1 YKHIDKIPVIKQKL
15 LEILKSHPNIDQNK
29 TLAVSLA
36 SGGTNISGKLEG
48 SFCSSGINIQ
58 IYAMVNKDF
67 FSDFINVQDEIFIN
81 IAKELNDLEIEFAIN
96 PVTLHKY

>member
-1 YKHIDKIPVIKQKL
+1 PVIKQKL

-29 TLAVSLA
+29 TLAVLIA
-36 SGGTNISGKLEG
+36 SGGTNISGKLEVSFG
-48 SFCSSGINIQ
+48 SCCINIQ
-58 IYAMVNKDF
+58 IYAMVNKVF

-81 IAKELNDLEIEFAIN
+81 IAKELNDLDIEFEIN

>member
-1 YKHIDKIPVIKQKL
+1 VIKQKL

-29 TLAVSLA
+29 NLAVSLA

-48 SFCSSGINIQ
+48 RFGSSGINIQ
-58 IYAMVNKDF
+58 IYAMGNKVF

-81 IAKELNDLEIEFAIN
+81 IAK
-96 PVTLHKY
+96 